1 VNLDITASPV
11 NVSPVTGAII
21 DFDPASLTNSSAN
34 RLPKWTVG
42 ANTYSLT
49 ASDNFNWSED
59 ASGGGYKTDIDGKA
73 FVIKAGSYID
83 LDYPMFAGTSS
94 NNVLTKGAEMKII
107 FKTEAVRD
115 IEAVWFTNTGTLTG
129 KTVGIQLGAHYGWLK
144 TDKATDTATEADT
157 SEYDKWVSGTLYKVN
172 AVVLYKDTIYKCI
185 TEVTEDVAATNPKDA
200 TSNWLSMGKIDTE
213 VLATNS
219 YLYFPY
225 SE

>member
-1 VNLDITASPV
+1 
-11 NVSPVTGAII
+11 
-21 DFDPASLTNSSAN
+21 
-34 RLPKWTVG
+34 
-42 ANTYSLT
+42 
-49 ASDNFNWSED
+49 
-59 ASGGGYKTDIDGKA
+59 
-73 FVIKAGSYID
+73 
-83 LDYPMFAGTSS
+83 
-94 NNVLTKGAEMKII
+94 MKII